1 MSNFRALNIAATGMS
16 AQQKRVDTAANN
28 LANSNTPGFK
38 KSIAEFNELP
48 YQTERVAGMGD
59 RTEGEYYSQG
69 IQYGTGVGIGATSIN
84 FAPGEGLERSKESL
98 SLQINDNTGNNFFVI
113 NLPNDEKAYTRN
125 GQFTLDNEGRI
136 TTTEGYIVDPEVKI
150 PVENMKDPVQINKE
164 GRVLIK
170 LVGDK
175 DADPATELGRIN
187 LVKFINPQ
195 GLEQVGSSLF
205 KATNASGEAIEGNA
219 GEGDFAGVKIS
230 QGYLEASNTN
240 SLTTMTD
247 LIKAQQVYSMN
258 SKVIQTSEKM
268 LDDIVRIKG

>member
-1 MSNFRALNIAATGMS
+1 
-16 AQQKRVDTAANN
+16 
-28 LANSNTPGFK
+28 
-38 KSIAEFNELP
+38 
-48 YQTERVAGMGD
+48 MGD
-59 RTEGEYYSQG
+59 RSEGEYYSQG

-136 TTTEGYIVDPEVKI
+136 TTTEGYIVDPEVI
-150 PVENMKDPVQINKE
+150 VPVDRKDSVEITSK
-164 GRVLIK
+164 GIIRVK
-170 LVGDK
+170 LKDDK
-175 DADPATELGRIN
+175 DTDPATELGRIN
-187 LVKFINPQ
+187 LAKFINPQ

-247 LIKAQQVYSMN
+247 LIKSQQVYSMN

>member
-59 RTEGEYYSQG
+59 RSEGEYYSQG

-125 GQFTLDNEGRI
+125 GQFTLDNEGRS
-136 TTTEGYIVDPEVKI
+136 TTTEGYIVDPEVI
-150 PVENMKDPVQINKE
+150 VPVDRKDSVEITSK
-164 GRVLIK
+164 GIIRVK
-170 LVGDK
+170 LKDDK
-175 DADPATELGRIN
+175 DTDPATELGRIN
-187 LVKFINPQ
+187 LAKFINPQ

-247 LIKAQQVYSMN
+247 LIKSQQVYSMN

>member
-59 RTEGEYYSQG
+59 RSEGEYYSQG

-136 TTTEGYIVDPEVKI
+136 TTTEGYIVDPEVI
-150 PVENMKDPVQINKE
+150 VPVDRKDSVEITSK
-164 GRVLIK
+164 GIIRVK
-170 LVGDK
+170 LKDDK
-175 DADPATELGRIN
+175 DTDPATELGRIN
-187 LVKFINPQ
+187 LAKFINPQ

-247 LIKAQQVYSMN
+247 LIKSQQVYSMN
-258 SKVIQTSEKM
+258 SKVTHLTHDANFSNY
-268 LDDIVRIKG
+268 

>member
-59 RTEGEYYSQG
+59 RSEGEYYSQG

-136 TTTEGYIVDPEVKI
+136 TTTEGYIVDPEVI
-150 PVENMKDPVQINKE
+150 VPVDRKDSVEITSK
-164 GRVLIK
+164 GIIRVK
-170 LVGDK
+170 LKDDK
-175 DADPATELGRIN
+175 DTDPATELGRIN
-187 LVKFINPQ
+187 LAKFINPQ

-247 LIKAQQVYSMN
+247 LIKSQQVYSMN

>member
-136 TTTEGYIVDPEVKI
+136 TTTEGYIVDPEVI
-150 PVENMKDPVQINKE
+150 VPVDRKDSVEITSK
-164 GRVLIK
+164 GIIRVK
-170 LVGDK
+170 LKDDK
-175 DADPATELGRIN
+175 DTDPATELGRIN
-187 LVKFINPQ
+187 LAKFINPQ

-247 LIKAQQVYSMN
+247 LIKSQQVYSMN